1 MGEIPF
7 FKKSKNLNIFGL
19 RGRMELGV
27 GALESLGP
35 MESIWGAWGVFQAL
49 AHNRHALEKKR
60 VFWGILE
67 SRKRLV
73 CLVGAHMV
81 SEREKYEIL
90 PK

>member
-1 MGEIPF
+1 
-7 FKKSKNLNIFGL
+7 
-19 RGRMELGV
+19 MEVGV

-35 MESIWGAWGVFQAL
+35 MEYIWGAWDVFQAL
-49 AHNRHALEKKR
+49 AHNRHALEKKTR
-60 VFWGILE
+60 FLGILG
-67 SRKRLV
+67 SRRRLV